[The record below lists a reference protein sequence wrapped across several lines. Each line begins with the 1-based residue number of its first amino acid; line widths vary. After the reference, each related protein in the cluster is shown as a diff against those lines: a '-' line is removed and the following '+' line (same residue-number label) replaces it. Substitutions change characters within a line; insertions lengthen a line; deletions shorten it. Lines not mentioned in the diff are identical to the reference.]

1 MIRALLSY
9 FTPVCIA
16 AMAALITES
25 VGVLNIAIEGLIL
38 LGAFTAYI
46 ATALTGS
53 LLVGVLSA
61 AAITMLVSLLY
72 GWTTLVHRGNIFITG
87 LAMNILIPGISSM
100 ISSVAFGT
108 RGVIRIPGY
117 PTLQQIGPMTWFT
130 IFAFLLYP
138 IMRYMLF
145 HTPVGIRMR
154 ACGMD
159 LRAYEIRGGRPLRT
173 RVAAFGLSG
182 FLAGIAG
189 AYLTSSLGAYVPNVS
204 AGKGWI
210 ALAAL
215 YLGRRTPGGA
225 ALACLFFAAAET
237 AANTAQGSFN
247 LPSSLFLGF
256 PYLMTFLA
264 LLLSGYWTK
273 KRGSGSAFL

>member
-25 VGVLNIAIEGLIL
+25 VGVLNIAIEGLLL
-38 LGAFTAYI
+38 LGAFSAYI
-46 ATALTGS
+46 GTAVSGS
-53 LLVGVLSA
+53 LLVGVISA
-61 AAITMLVSLLY
+61 AAVTMLVSLVY

-87 LAMNILIPGISSM
+87 LAMNILIPGLTSM

-108 RGVIRIPGY
+108 RGVIRISGFPA
-117 PTLQQIGPMTWFT
+117 LSQLGPVTGFT
-130 IFAFLLYP
+130 VFAFVLYPVMRYLLY
-138 IMRYMLF
+138 

-159 LRAYEIRGGRPLRT
+159 IRAYEIRGGRPLRT

-182 FLAGIAG
+182 LLAGIGG
-189 AYLTSSLGAYVPNVS
+189 AYLTFSLGAYVPNVS
-204 AGKGWI
+204 AGRGWI

-237 AANTAQGSFN
+237 AANAAQGSFD

-264 LLLSGYWTK
+264 LLVSGHWGRRQSTH
-273 KRGSGSAFL
+273 RS